1 MISRSHVF
9 VVGVLRARVGAV
21 CDDAVHAPAV
31 LPHGAAVG
39 RGCSHH
45 IKEWAQYD
53 YNAQAYKVRRRGYN
67 FFFNFQSL
75 HPCASSDI
83 KLIFEI

>member
-9 VVGVLRARVGAV
+9 VVVVLRARVGAV

-45 IKEWAQYD
+45 IKEWAQYY
-53 YNAQAYKVRRRGYN
+53 YNAQAHKVRRRGIYL
-67 FFFNFQSL
+67 FFNGGYLCILVRAAVRYQINF
-75 HPCASSDI
+75 
-83 KLIFEI
+83 